1 MRIDRNHPL
10 FWIALLVVIS
20 ITVACVQKQKTGVR
34 GEAAVHRWW
43 SGLGPVL
50 PHDSFPADCSLCHVG
65 NKWNTLKLNFS
76 FDHEKKTGV
85 ALSGAHQQAQCL
97 RCHNDRGP
105 VATFAAKG
113 CVGCHEDIHAGT
125 LNQQCTQCHNQQT
138 WWPRGQIQMHLRTR
152 FPLTGAHMAVACYR
166 CHPGARVGKFVPAD
180 PECLTCHRDEL
191 ANAVNPPHIGLGWVD
206 NCDRCHVPT
215 IWNQATVRQVAPQRT
230 SR

>member
-1 MRIDRNHPL
+1 MRNRLL
-10 FWIALLVVIS
+10 FLIALFGSSLVVS
-20 ITVACVQKQKTGVR
+20 GCARKEKTGDR

-50 PHDSFPADCSLCHVG
+50 PHDTFPADCSLCHVG
-65 NKWNTLKLNFS
+65 EGWSTLTLNFS
-76 FDHEKKTGV
+76 FDHEKETGV
-85 ALSGAHQQAQCL
+85 PLVGAHQQAQCL

-113 CVGCHEDIHAGT
+113 CVGCHEDFHMGT
-125 LNQQCTQCHNQQT
+125 LNQQCTQCHNQDT
-138 WWPRGQIQMHLRTR
+138 WWPHGQVEMHNRTR
-152 FPLTGAHMAVACYR
+152 FPLTGAHAAVSCYR

-191 ANAVNPPHIGLGWVD
+191 QAAVNPPHIGLGWVD

-215 IWNQATVRQVAPQRT
+215 RWNQATVRESAAQRA